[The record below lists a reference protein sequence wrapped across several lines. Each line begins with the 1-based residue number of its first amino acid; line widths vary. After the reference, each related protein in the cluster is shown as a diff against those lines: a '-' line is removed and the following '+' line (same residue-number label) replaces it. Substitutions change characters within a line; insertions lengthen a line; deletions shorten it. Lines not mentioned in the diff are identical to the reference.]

1 MLQSSSPPRPARRS
15 SVRTTASPEP
25 ERKDGDSFEARSSSK
40 ANMPELRCPHA
51 DIRQPQKKV
60 EEPKRRSPPPEKPRF
75 FGSSGQG
82 ALLLALD
89 RSRKT
94 HQEEMR
100 SRAEREG
107 HDGPEEQHHAGTTPV
122 SRGEETSKTGTDKA
136 ADASVPAMSQETDY
150 DDPELDTI
158 DFLLDL
164 DPLAGNF

>member
-1 MLQSSSPPRPARRS
+1 MQSSSPPRPARRS
-15 SVRTTASPEP
+15 GVRTTASPEP
-25 ERKDGDSFEARSSSK
+25 ERKDGDGFEARSSSE
-40 ANMPELRCPHA
+40 ANTPALRCPRA
-51 DIRQPQKKV
+51 DMPHPQKEA
-60 EEPKRRSPPPEKPRF
+60 EEPKRLSALPEKPRF

-94 HQEEMR
+94 HQEEVR
-100 SRAEREG
+100 RRAEREG
-107 HDGPEEQHHAGTTPV
+107 HDDPEEQHHAGTTPV